1 MKAAIVLLLFSA
13 AFSIVSCQKDPP
25 AIESRKSLLTDKPWI
40 VIKAEEKDNN
50 DPWVDVFPYWAPCDQ
65 DNTWI
70 FKPDMSLEYNEAK
83 VACSPNS
90 PYHVLDVV
98 TWAFNSD
105 ESELIVEDLTYKIEQ
120 LDLNTL
126 VVSVTETMGAVT
138 AYRRITFK
146 H

>member
-25 AIESRKSLLTDKPWI
+25 PLESRKSLLTDKPWI